1 MSEEDKK
8 QELLKNFYK
17 KLLRKPSKKNTRK
30 EFYGYDENGNLVV
43 TDIDKNVISTIEL
56 EYYRAYSK
64 DEFEE
69 VEKERTDKIIEIEEK
84 IDEQRESLREA
95 ENLEDEFNICSQ
107 IANLEKQKAFIISP
121 YISIKNVIGLEVR
134 DVQMEDQPEE
144 KRKQK
149 LVYQVVYRDFSL
161 SKLYG
166 KYTASKEV
174 IDAVQQKGVR
184 LNAGEVFLTNGRVAR
199 FFNENEANNEFLSIY
214 LTKDFVYNETKFSSP
229 YQAFEVTRLME
240 LGKESLAAKVLNT
253 RSVKT
258 IRYYIREVL
267 DVLPDTK
274 ELWAE
279 ILSEYYRQQ
288 SDLIKEL
295 INTKDTIL
303 VFANANP
310 YLGGIG
316 LSSDDPKRLDTKNWK
331 QNIVGEVLMNL
342 RSEFMQG
349 MKTEKQEKK
358 FTQSTV
364 SEEEIEQK
372 KRSAII
378 ATMKKKSS
386 NVQF

>member
-17 KLLRKPSKKNTRK
+17 KLLRKPSKKYAQK
-30 EFYGYDENGNLVV
+30 EFYGYDEDGNLVV
-43 TDIDKNVISTIEL
+43 TDANKNVISTIEL

-69 VEKERTDKIIEIEEK
+69 IEQERRDKIIELEEK
-84 IDEQRESLREA
+84 IDEQREGLA
-95 ENLEDEFNICSQ
+95 KADNIDDEFNIHFQ

-121 YISIKNVIGLEVR
+121 YTSIKNVKGLEVR
-134 DVQMEDQPEE
+134 DVQMEDQAEE

-149 LVYQVVYRDFSL
+149 LVYQVVRRDFSL
-161 SKLYG
+161 PKLYG

-174 IDAVQQKGVR
+174 IDAVEQKGVR

-214 LTKDFVYNETKFSSP
+214 LVRDFVYNETKFSSP

-240 LGKESLAAKVLNT
+240 LGKEALATKVLST

-258 IRYYIREVL
+258 IRYYVREVL
-267 DVLPDTK
+267 DVLSDTK
-274 ELWAE
+274 DLWAE
-279 ILSEYYRQQ
+279 ILSEYYKQQ

-295 INTKDTIL
+295 VNTKDTIL

-316 LSSDDPKRLDTKNWK
+316 LTSDDPKRLDTKNWK
-331 QNIVGEVLMNL
+331 QNIVGEVLMSL

-358 FTQSTV
+358 FTQSTI
-364 SEEEIEQK
+364 SEEEVEQK
-372 KRSAII
+372 KKSAII
-378 ATMKKKSS
+378 ATMKKKSG
-386 NVQF
+386 NV

>member
-1 MSEEDKK
+1 MSEEDKR
-8 QELLKNFYK
+8 QESLINFFK
-17 KLLRKPSKKNTRK
+17 KMLRKPSKKYAQK
-30 EFYGYDENGNLVV
+30 EFYGYDEDRNLVV
-43 TDIDKNVISTIEL
+43 TDIDKKVISTIVL
-56 EYYRAYSK
+56 EYYRQYSK

-69 VEKERTDKIIEIEEK
+69 IEQERRNTIIELEAK
-84 IDEQRESLREA
+84 IDEQRESLA
-95 ENLEDEFNICSQ
+95 KPKNIEDEFNIHSQ

-121 YISIKNVIGLEVR
+121 YVSIKMVKGLEAR
-134 DVQMEDQPEE
+134 EVQMDEQPEE

-149 LVYQVVYRDFSL
+149 LVYQVVRRDFSL
-161 SKLYG
+161 PKLYG

-184 LNAGEVFLTNGRVAR
+184 LNAGELFLTNGRVAR
-199 FFNENEANNEFLSIY
+199 FFNENELNNEFLSIY
-214 LTKDFVYNETKFSSP
+214 LVRDFIYNETKFSSP

-240 LGKESLAAKVLNT
+240 LGKEELATRVLST

-258 IRYYIREVL
+258 VRYYVREVL

-274 ELWAE
+274 DLWTE
-279 ILSEYYRQQ
+279 ILSEYYKQH

-295 INTKDTIL
+295 VNTKDTIL

-316 LSSDDPKRLDTKNWK
+316 LTSDDPKRLDTKNWK
-331 QNIVGEVLMNL
+331 QNIVGEVLMSL

-358 FTQSTV
+358 FTQSTI
-364 SEEEIEQK
+364 SEEEVEQK
-372 KRSAII
+372 KKSAII
-378 ATMKKKSS
+378 AAMKKKT
-386 NVQF
+386 VQF